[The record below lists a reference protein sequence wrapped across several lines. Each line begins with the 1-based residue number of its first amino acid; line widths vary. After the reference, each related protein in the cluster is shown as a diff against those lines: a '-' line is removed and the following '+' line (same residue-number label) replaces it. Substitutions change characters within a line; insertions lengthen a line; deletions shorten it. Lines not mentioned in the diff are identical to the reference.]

1 MKLFY
6 ALVILIAFQH
16 CSFDNKSGIWKNKNT
31 ITNIKNDTF
40 NEFELLS
47 SSDQPFNEIINVNKN
62 FKFILDKPTSNFIWS
77 DSFFD
82 KSNNLKNFKLND
94 QAKIIFK
101 SKKLTKY
108 KINDYI
114 LFENDQLIVSDERGN
129 LIIFSINQ
137 NRIISKF
144 NFYSKRHKK
153 IKKKLNLI
161 IEKNTIYISDNIGY
175 LYAYD
180 LINNKILW
188 AKNYKIPFR
197 SNLKIFENKLIASTE
212 NNNLYFFNKNT
223 GDNLKLIPTEETLVK
238 NNFINNLS
246 LSDKTLFFLN
256 TYGSLYSVDAKS
268 MKIRWFINLNR
279 SSNLNTSN
287 LFLGKEIINQKDKI
301 IVSSNNFTYIINSN
315 TGAINYKKN
324 FSMRIKPIILND
336 VLFTITKNNLILSV
350 DLTNG
355 NILYSHNINQQV
367 SEFLNIKKK
376 KVEYKNFIIAN
387 NNIYIFL
394 TNSYILKYEISGNL
408 KEVLKLTASIN
419 SLPIII
425 NDSILYLDKK
435 NKLIILD

>member
-1 MKLFY
+1 M
-6 ALVILIAFQH
+6 
-16 CSFDNKSGIWKNKNT
+16 
-31 ITNIKNDTF
+31 
-40 NEFELLS
+40 
-47 SSDQPFNEIINVNKN
+47 
-62 FKFILDKPTSNFIWS
+62 
-77 DSFFD
+77 
-82 KSNNLKNFKLND
+82 
-94 QAKIIFK
+94 
-101 SKKLTKY
+101 
-108 KINDYI
+108 
-114 LFENDQLIVSDERGN
+114 
-129 LIIFSINQ
+129 
-137 NRIISKF
+137 
-144 NFYSKRHKK
+144 
-153 IKKKLNLI
+153 
-161 IEKNTIYISDNIGY
+161 
-175 LYAYD
+175 
-180 LINNKILW
+180 INNKILW

-238 NNFINNLS
+238 NNFTNNLS